1 MLSILK
7 NYKVLL
13 DTWDE
18 AVDEVKDVETKS
30 RIRGESSQ
38 MSTFDFLFGSMLSEM
53 VLRHTVEHYKKRHV
67 RQLKDSKL
75 QGWLLTLC

>member
-18 AVDEVKDVETKS
+18 AVDVVKDVETKC
-30 RIRGESSQ
+30 RIRGVSSQ
-38 MSTFDFLFGSMLSEM
+38 MSTVDFLFGAMLSEM
-53 VLRHTVEHYKKRHV
+53 VLRHTDNLSRTLQKK
-67 RQLKDSKL
+67 DMFGS
-75 QGWLLTLC
+75 

>member
-18 AVDEVKDVETKS
+18 AVDVVKDVETKS
-30 RIRGESSQ
+30 RIRGVSSQ
-38 MSTFDFLFGSMLSEM
+38 MSTFDFLFGAMLSEM
-53 VLRHTVEHYKKRHV
+53 ILRHTDNLSRTLQKK
-67 RQLKDSKL
+67 DMFGS
-75 QGWLLTLC
+75 